1 MEKGL
6 RKSSRQAKPLRDSN
20 FVYDIK
26 GVRSRARVS
35 SSSESSTTDSLYPA
49 SDNSG
54 KIDIATNWSNFV
66 DFPTSDIVQDNFLQ
80 DSRDYAAIQREKETI
95 CSRRRSHNTERR
107 PLSVEQEEDIFVNNT
122 SINYTNFSPYI
133 CLDNKSSNH
142 RKS

>member
-1 MEKGL
+1 M
-6 RKSSRQAKPLRDSN
+6 KPLRDPN
-20 FVYDIK
+20 FVYDIE

-80 DSRDYAAIQREKETI
+80 ESRDYAAIQREKGAI
-95 CSRRRSHNTERR
+95 RSRRRSHNSERR
-107 PLSVEQEEDIFVNNT
+107 
-122 SINYTNFSPYI
+122 
-133 CLDNKSSNH
+133 
-142 RKS
+142 